1 MVRTDFVSIGRKFE
15 PAIALRRA
23 ILQIVWQRKVWTVI
37 ATLSLLTAI
46 SSIATLLFVSL
57 FVFANRIAPLTLIW
71 LLWLILTLSAGTMV
85 AAALLG
91 VRWLIKDRFAKVVA
105 YVDQKLG
112 SDAVRNALDLAK
124 LREDE
129 KSVSPQFA
137 RIAIYRA
144 WQLWQNANQNGLKNE
159 LLSEHKSRTLSVL
172 AIALP
177 ISLLTFSLTRTT
189 NFSISALTEIYRNAQ
204 ALLIFEREGQLQL
217 SVMDDDKVVLKGAIV
232 PILVRASCPNSQLPK
247 NLTVWL
253 LWRTE
258 IGTEQIQVQ
267 QIDSDKF
274 SAELVVSES
283 GTVQAFGGR
292 VRSNEVGL
300 VAVNPP
306 QIAEW
311 LITVEPPAY
320 TNLPSETFVTQQW
333 QPLTVLKGS
342 KATISATVTEDIVDA
357 QCQIVNAQCQS
368 DKSKQPKPAKLSLS
382 DNRTVQWSDIVLS
395 PIRMKWR
402 FVDKFGFLG
411 ETEWF
416 SINVKPDEPPKV
428 SLMAGANPAI
438 AGGFVPL
445 TVRGEDDFGISE
457 LTMQFGLGEKK
468 QQPSELLSVPLSF
481 VPSSQV
487 EQTLALPIPVDAAG
501 KVLWLRAVA
510 KDNDAVS
517 GPKIAT
523 SQWLLIQIVGPEK
536 MHGSLQEWLERLK
549 EWENWLQK
557 GEWTRAQNEL
567 GEWLQRW
574 QELLQQAQ
582 WSETPITH
590 QWLSEWLAHWQEHLQ
605 RKDLEGAL
613 RELWQMQRALERAL
627 AEQKLAELAQEISAL
642 RAQQEAIH
650 DALRRHT
657 RPSLLAP
664 TQQQLVER
672 TKKFVNE
679 LDKEANRWESLNEP
693 NVAFALQ
700 DATRILEQR
709 PTEQSMLRAKDAMEQ
724 ELREMALVRTHEA
737 LTDLR
742 EVEERLTSPT
752 QNPLAQLYRQ
762 ERNLLAQLLE
772 QTERLRRDQSSL
784 RQETEK
790 SLSSPAT
797 KRAPERLSAES
808 ESPSSRLPD
817 ITSPPQPPS
826 WSEVEKLST
835 EQRTSSQVNQRQSLA
850 DRQGQLRQRAQQM
863 QRPLSEATSLVPQLS
878 PNALHNLQDAID
890 NMSEA
895 TKLLQQPSSLPN
907 AIHHQR
913 RAEGALQHLAE
924 ALRQALMM
932 EQGTATQRM
941 GAGENEAASLAQR
954 QAHLLRETQRLHQQQ
969 RQGQNPS
976 LIRLR
981 QLGAEEG
988 AIHNAL
994 SRMEGFFGDALP
1006 TELRQ
1011 RMQQSSQHLR
1021 WLERNLPE
1029 GQLGNDAQQ
1038 RQREVLETL
1047 LQLAQILS
1055 GQQGNQRGQ
1064 QQVRQRQNP
1073 SQPDINWGRFVEHG
1087 PPMRQ
1092 VPEALQGAKGGASF
1106 IEPRKTVNPPKLPS
1120 ITILRTPIPPAYK
1133 DAVQKYQRQIR

>member
-1 MVRTDFVSIGRKFE
+1 MVRTDFAFIGRKFE

-23 ILQIVWQRKVWTVI
+23 ILQVVWQRRVWTIVV
-37 ATLSLLTAI
+37 TLSLLTASASI
-46 SSIATLLFVSL
+46 STLAFVSL
-57 FVFANRIAPLTLIW
+57 FVFANRLSPSTLIG
-71 LLWLILTLSAGTMV
+71 LFWLILTLSAVAMV
-85 AAALLG
+85 AVGLLG
-91 VRWLIKDRFAKVVA
+91 VLWLTEDRFAKVVA
-105 YVDQKLG
+105 HVDQKLG
-112 SDAVRNALDLAK
+112 SDAIRNALDLAK

-129 KSVSPQFA
+129 KFVSTQFA

-144 WQLWQNANQNGLKNE
+144 WQLWQNANQNGLTNE
-159 LLSEHKSRTLSVL
+159 LLAGHKRRALSVL

-177 ISLLTFSLTRTT
+177 ISFLTLSLTRAT

-232 PILVRASCPNSQLPK
+232 PVFVRASSPNSQLPK

-253 LWRTE
+253 LWRTDS
-258 IGTEQIQVQ
+258 GTERIKMQ
-267 QIDSDKF
+267 QIDSDEF
-274 SAELVVSES
+274 SAELTVSES
-283 GTVQAFGGR
+283 GTVYAFSGKVKSSE
-292 VRSNEVGL
+292 VRL

-320 TNLPSETFVTQQW
+320 TDLPSEAFVTQQW
-333 QPLTVLKGS
+333 QPLTVIKGS
-342 KATISATVTEDIVDA
+342 KVSISATVTEDIINVQWQTTNSEQVRAD
-357 QCQIVNAQCQS
+357 
-368 DKSKQPKPAKLSLS
+368 KLSLS

-411 ETEWF
+411 ETDWF

-428 SLMAGANPAI
+428 SVMAGANPAI

-445 TVRGEDDFGISE
+445 TVRAEDDFGISE

-468 QQPSELLSVPLSF
+468 QQPSGLRSVPLSF
-481 VPSSQV
+481 APSSQI
-487 EQTLALPIPVDAAG
+487 EQTLALPIPFDAAG
-501 KVLWLRAVA
+501 KVLWVRAVA

-517 GPKIAT
+517 GPKIAS
-523 SQWLLIQIVGPEK
+523 SQWLLIQIVEPEK
-536 MHGSLQEWLERLK
+536 MLGSLQEWLERLK
-549 EWENWLQK
+549 AWENWLQK
-557 GEWTRAQNEL
+557 GEWTKAQNEL
-567 GEWLQRW
+567 AEWLQRW
-574 QELLQQAQ
+574 QEILQQAR

-590 QWLSEWLAHWQEHLQ
+590 QWLAEWLAHWQEHLQ
-605 RKDLEGAL
+605 RKDLESAL
-613 RELWQMQRALERAL
+613 RELWQMQKALERAL

-650 DALRRHT
+650 DALRRHA
-657 RPSLLAP
+657 RPSLLAQ
-664 TQQQLVER
+664 TQQQLAER

-679 LDKEANRWESLNEP
+679 LGKEANRWESLNEP
-693 NVAFALQ
+693 NIAFALQ
-700 DATRILEQR
+700 DAMRILEQR

-742 EVEERLTSPT
+742 EAEERLTSPT
-752 QNPLAQLYRQ
+752 QSPLAQLYRQ

-772 QTERLRRDQSSL
+772 QTERLRREQSSL

-797 KRAPERLSAES
+797 KRSPERLSAEP
-808 ESPSSRLPD
+808 EPPSSRLPE
-817 ITSPPQPPS
+817 IMSPPQPPS

-835 EQRTSSQVNQRQSLA
+835 GQRTSSQVIQRQSLA
-850 DRQGQLRQRAQQM
+850 DRQGQLRQRAEQM
-863 QRPLSEATSLVPQLS
+863 QRPLSEAMRAVPQLS
-878 PNALHNLQDAID
+878 PNALHNLQDAIN

-895 TKLLQQPSSLPN
+895 TKLLQQPSSLQN
-907 AIHHQR
+907 ATHHQR
-913 RAEGALQHLAE
+913 RAEGALQSLAE

-954 QAHLLRETQRLHQQQ
+954 QAQLLRETQRLNQQK

-976 LIRLR
+976 PIRLR

-988 AIHNAL
+988 AIRNAL

-1006 TELRQ
+1006 PELRQ

-1055 GQQGNQRGQ
+1055 GQQGNQQGQ
-1064 QQVRQRQNP
+1064 QQVRQGQTP

-1106 IEPRKTVNPPKLPS
+1106 IEPRKTTNPPTLPS
-1120 ITILRTPIPPAYK
+1120 IPILRAPVPPAYK